1 MKEIKSKNIYYG
13 ILLLV
18 TFLMFFLGLKKYVF
32 HHNAHINANMGFL
45 DMSSVQLNS
54 RLIQPLEGQWKLY
67 SDKLLEPGNLYSN
80 KENYFYSYTNFP
92 SRLEKEEGFT
102 DGEGYGT
109 FTLTVKT
116 KDYDKVRGLRIP
128 AITSA
133 FKLWVDDKLVA
144 SNGVVGTNHY
154 EEVPKSYTIN
164 TYFYQEKQEFNIILQ
179 ISNFNHKIG
188 GLLESIEFG
197 SDMAISNR
205 TKIKIALEVFLV
217 GAFFIVAIYNF
228 ALYSFRKKNKSNL
241 YFAIVNI
248 LIALRTL
255 LVGEKTLVNIHP
267 TLNYELFIKLEYITL
282 CLSVIFFIKFF
293 KNLYPDEFNIW
304 FDRINT
310 IILSLYIPIIIFTKA
325 RFYSNIL
332 ILYQYYIIV
341 VAIYSLYCIILATIR
356 KRELSLFIL
365 LGAVIFSFT
374 VLNDL
379 LYYMG
384 YIKSDQLSSLGLF
397 VFISIQT
404 FILSVKY
411 TKTLS
416 TVEFMSE
423 RLLLIDKLKDEFI
436 ESTSN
441 QLIIPLR
448 AVNEVVESSI
458 SNLNESNKEELQ
470 KNLKLISS
478 STNNLINIVNNL
490 HDFSKLKGNDIV
502 LNKKIV
508 DINQIVELVMD
519 LLSSRIKEKNIK
531 LVNNISKDIE
541 YIYVDENRFT
551 KILMDVIEYMIK
563 DISNEE
569 LEIFCNNIGD
579 AISIHILNRDSIKEK
594 RNIINLLKPL
604 KDNFVI
610 NNNKVY
616 EEMTLEIAKS
626 LIFLHNGDIRYS
638 KDEVVI
644 YMPIAKEKEENISNI
659 VMGLAEEYSNI
670 ETIDH
675 FDFSSRREIN
685 KSGEFKILIADDDE
699 INIQVLINQ
708 LSYENYSLTIVNNG
722 GEVIEL
728 IEKEETKFDLLILDS
743 MMPKLSGFEVCKRIR
758 KKYSLFDLPVLM
770 LMTKNNVQEISLGF
784 EFGANDYMV
793 KPFSREELLARVK
806 TLLTLKDAVQH
817 AIINAHNFESEKY
830 GRTLAEKLREITG
843 VINSTLDLREVM
855 TRLLESLN
863 NIVPYN
869 NACVMLRREDGLY
882 IMAACNSISCQVD
895 SGEKVVG
902 DNKLLNEIIEKK
914 HHIVFENLQEHMDE
928 YDRIEGCGCFINGK
942 SWIGIPLISHDNI
955 LGVLVLE
962 HSEAN
967 IYQETEVNMAIAFAS
982 QASIAIENAKLFGE
996 IKLLAVTDSL
1006 SGLNNRRYFFELS
1019 EKIYE
1024 EAKND
1029 NKTLSV
1035 IMLDVDHFKSV
1046 NDKYGHDV
1054 GDIVLKSV
1062 ADVCKANLRKEDV
1075 LGRYGG
1081 EEFCITL
1088 NNTNLKEAEQVAS
1101 RIRASIE
1108 NLQIEINNIVVKITA
1123 SLGVNQLRPNHSD
1136 FRQILTEADRA
1147 LYVAK
1152 DNGRNRVEVF
1162 NEQFTMKVDFLSYSK
1177 KGLSL

>member
-1 MKEIKSKNIYYG
+1 MKDIKPKNLYYG

-18 TFLMFFLGLKKYVF
+18 TFLMFFIGLKKYVF
-32 HHNAHINANMGFL
+32 NHSSYIEANNGFL
-45 DMSSVQLNS
+45 DISSVELNS
-54 RLIQPLEGQWKLY
+54 SFIQPLEGQWRLY
-67 SDKLLEPGNLYSN
+67 SDKLLEPGILYSN
-80 KENYFYSYTNFP
+80 KENYFYSYVNFP
-92 SRLEKEEGFT
+92 SRWQKKEGFSS
-102 DGEGYGT
+102 GEGYGT
-109 FTLTVKT
+109 FVLTVKT
-116 KDYDKVRGLRIP
+116 KDYHKVRGLRIP

-133 FKLWVDDKLVA
+133 FKLWIDDKLVA
-144 SNGVVGTNHY
+144 SSGVVGTNYY
-154 EEVPKSYTIN
+154 EEIPRSYAIN

-179 ISNFNHKIG
+179 TSNFNHKMG
-188 GLLESIEFG
+188 GLLENIEFG
-197 SDMAISNR
+197 SDIAISNR
-205 TKIKIALEVFLV
+205 AKIKISLEVFLV
-217 GAFFIVAIYNF
+217 GAFFIVALYNF
-228 ALYSFRKKNKSNL
+228 ALYSFKKKNKSNL

-255 LVGEKTLVNIHP
+255 LAGEKILVNIHEV
-267 TLNYELFIKLEYITL
+267 LNHELFIKLEYLTL

-293 KNLYPDEFNIW
+293 RNLYSDEFSLW
-304 FDRINT
+304 FDKTNT
-310 IILSLYIPIIIFTKA
+310 IILSLYISIIIFTKA

-332 ILYQYYIIV
+332 ILYQYYIIL
-341 VAIYSLYCIILATIR
+341 VAVYSLYCIIVATIK

-365 LGAVIFSFT
+365 LGAIIFSFT

-384 YIKSDQLSSLGLF
+384 YIKSEQLSHLGLF

-404 FILSVKY
+404 FTLSVKY
-411 TKTLS
+411 TKTFS
-416 TVEFMSE
+416 AVEFMSE

-436 ESTSN
+436 ENTSN

-448 AVNEVVESSI
+448 AVREVVESSI
-458 SNLNESNKEELQ
+458 LNFNKDNIEGLQ

-490 HDFSKLKGNDIV
+490 HDFSKIKGNDIV

-508 DINQIVELVMD
+508 DINQILELVMD
-519 LLSSRIKEKNIK
+519 LLSSKIKEKNIK
-531 LVNNISKDIE
+531 IINNISKDIE

-563 DISNEE
+563 DISKEE
-569 LEIFCNNIGD
+569 LEIFCTNIGD
-579 AISIHILNRDSIKEK
+579 TMSIHILNRDSIRDK

-604 KDNFVI
+604 KDNFVT
-610 NNNKVY
+610 NNDKDY

-626 LIFLHNGDIRYS
+626 LIFLHGGDIRYS

-644 YMPIAKEKEENISNI
+644 YMPVVKEKEEGTSNI
-659 VMGLAEEYSNI
+659 LMDLSEEYLNV
-670 ETIDH
+670 EAIDH
-675 FDFSSRREIN
+675 FNFSSRREIN

-699 INIQVLINQ
+699 INVQVLINQ

-722 GEVIEL
+722 REVINL
-728 IEKEETKFDLLILDS
+728 IEKEEAKFDLLILDS

-784 EFGANDYMV
+784 EFGANDYMI

-806 TLLTLKDAVQH
+806 TLLTLKDAIQH

-843 VINSTLDLREVM
+843 VINSTLDLKEVM

-869 NACVMLRREDGLY
+869 NACVMLKREDGLY

-895 SGEKVVG
+895 SGERVVG

-914 HHIVFENLQEHMDE
+914 HHIVFDNLQEHMDE
-928 YDRIEGCGCFINGK
+928 YDRIEGCGCFINGR

-967 IYQETEVNMAIAFAS
+967 IYQDTEVNMAIAFAS

-996 IKLLAVTDSL
+996 IKLLAVTDPL

-1019 EKIYE
+1019 EKTYE

-1029 NKTLSV
+1029 NRPLSV
-1035 IMLDVDHFKSV
+1035 IMLDVDHFKKV
-1046 NDKYGHDV
+1046 NDRYGHDV
-1054 GDIVLKSV
+1054 GDTVLKAV
-1062 ADVCKANLRKEDV
+1062 ADVCKSSLRKEDI

-1088 NNTNLKEAEQVAS
+1088 KNTNLKEAEQVAS
-1101 RIRASIE
+1101 RIRTSIE
-1108 NLQIEINNIVVKITA
+1108 NLEIEVNDIVVKITV
-1123 SLGVNQLRPNHSD
+1123 SLGINELRDNHLD
-1136 FRQILTEADRA
+1136 FRQILREADNA
-1147 LYVAK
+1147 LYKAK
-1152 DNGRNRVEVF
+1152 ENGRNRVEVF
-1162 NEQFTMKVDFLSYSK
+1162 NAQFTIHNSQ
-1177 KGLSL
+1177 